1 MESTSVVQPSH
12 WNNRLKAVAIGLI
25 VALTALTVRHWYG
38 TFMYGYPPCEDCRS
52 DFPCFYAAAK
62 LIWQSPAV
70 LYDDA
75 SQLAIQKTIDPRIGD
90 SILPFTYPPFTA
102 VVYMPLGWLSF
113 SAAFLAITL
122 INVMLLAF
130 SLRLLITRLQLT
142 RQQST
147 WLILSG
153 LCNFGVHSVLLQG
166 QTSLIVL
173 TLLAIFT
180 AATQTDRQ
188 MGAGLSAGLMF
199 VKPQLQAVPF
209 IILLSRRW
217 WRALVIASAT
227 AMALAIF
234 SVVLV
239 GWQAIL
245 EYMNLLN
252 TYLTKE
258 RGYGSYPESMQNLRA
273 LAQYLVSYSWA
284 PKLWFA
290 LIVPVVAAIFL
301 LNAKLGTDPNIA
313 AVQWIGNFIAAVL
326 ITPHFNAHD
335 LAVLIIPTAFALK
348 LFGDPVP
355 SWLIL
360 LALAVGIYPLLALA
374 FGNHLPPLVPVV
386 LLVILFCCVRSVRR
400 AVAHSVDRRPD
411 AIVSM

>member
-62 LIWQSPAV
+62 LIWQSPSA

-102 VVYMPLGWLSF
+102 VVYMPLGWLPF

-122 INVMLLAF
+122 VNIILLAF
-130 SLRLLITRLQLT
+130 SLRFLITRLQLT

-180 AATQTDRQ
+180 AATQNHRQ
-188 MGAGLSAGLMF
+188 IGAGLSAGLLF

-209 IILLSRRW
+209 IILISRRW
-217 WRALVIASAT
+217 WRALAIASTT
-227 AMALAIF
+227 AMALAVF
-234 SVVLV
+234 SIVLV
-239 GWQAIL
+239 GWPAIV

-284 PKLWFA
+284 PQLWFA

-313 AVQWIGNFIAAVL
+313 VVQWIGNFIAAVL

-348 LFGDPVP
+348 LFGEPVR

-360 LALAVGIYPLLALA
+360 LVIGVGIYPLLALV
-374 FGNHLPPLVPVV
+374 FGNHLPPMVPVV
-386 LLVILFCCVRSVRR
+386 LLVIVFWCVHSVRR
-400 AVAHSVDRRPD
+400 ATAHSGDRRRD

>member
-1 MESTSVVQPSH
+1 MESTSVVQRNRWS
-12 WNNRLKAVAIGLI
+12 NRLKAVAIGLI
-25 VALTALTVRHWYG
+25 LALTALTVRHWYG
-38 TFMYGYPPCEDCRS
+38 TFMYGYPPCDDCRS

-62 LIWQSPAV
+62 LIWQSPSA

-113 SAAFLAITL
+113 PAAFLVITL
-122 INVMLLAF
+122 INVILLAF

-173 TLLAIFT
+173 TLLTIFT
-180 AATQTDRQ
+180 VTTQNHRPI
-188 MGAGLSAGLMF
+188 GAGLSAGMLF
-199 VKPQLQAVPF
+199 VKPQLQLIPF

-217 WRALVIASAT
+217 WHALVIASITAT
-227 AMALAIF
+227 VLAVC

-239 GWQAIL
+239 GWPAIL

-252 TYLTKE
+252 TYITKE

-273 LAQYLVSYSWA
+273 VAQYLVSYSWA
-284 PKLWFA
+284 ARLWIA

-301 LNAKLGTDPNIA
+301 LNAKLDADPNIVA
-313 AVQWIGNFIAAVL
+313 MQWIGNFIAGVL
-326 ITPHFNAHD
+326 IVPHFNAHD
-335 LAVLIIPTAFALK
+335 LAVLIIPVAFVLK
-348 LFGDPVP
+348 RFGEPVP
-355 SWLIL
+355 SWLNLLVIL
-360 LALAVGIYPLLALA
+360 VGIYPLVVLT

-386 LLVILFCCVRSVRR
+386 LLVILFWCVRSVCR
-400 AVAHSVDRRPD
+400 AVAYADDQP
-411 AIVSM
+411 

>member
-1 MESTSVVQPSH
+1 MESTSVVQRNRWS
-12 WNNRLKAVAIGLI
+12 NRLKAVAIGLI
-25 VALTALTVRHWYG
+25 LALTALTVRHWYG
-38 TFMYGYPPCEDCRS
+38 TFMYGYPPCDDCRS

-62 LIWQSPAV
+62 LIWQSPSA

-113 SAAFLAITL
+113 PAAFLVITL
-122 INVMLLAF
+122 INVILLAF

-173 TLLAIFT
+173 TLLTIFT
-180 AATQTDRQ
+180 VTTQNHRPI
-188 MGAGLSAGLMF
+188 GAGLSAGMLF
-199 VKPQLQAVPF
+199 VKPQLQLIPF

-217 WRALVIASAT
+217 WHALVIASITAT
-227 AMALAIF
+227 VLAVC

-239 GWQAIL
+239 GWPAIL

-252 TYLTKE
+252 TYITKE

-273 LAQYLVSYSWA
+273 VAQYLVSYSWA
-284 PKLWFA
+284 ARLWIA

-301 LNAKLGTDPNIA
+301 LNAKLDADPNIVA
-313 AVQWIGNFIAAVL
+313 MQWIGNFIAGVL
-326 ITPHFNAHD
+326 IAPHFNAHD
-335 LAVLIIPTAFALK
+335 LAVLIIPVAFVLK
-348 LFGDPVP
+348 RFGEPVP
-355 SWLIL
+355 SWLNLLVIL
-360 LALAVGIYPLLALA
+360 VGIYPLVVLT

-386 LLVILFCCVRSVRR
+386 LLVILFWCVRSVCR
-400 AVAHSVDRRPD
+400 AVAYADDQP
-411 AIVSM
+411 

>member
-1 MESTSVVQPSH
+1 MESTSAVQLSF

-38 TFMYGYPPCEDCRS
+38 TFMYGYPPCDDCRS

-62 LIWQSPAV
+62 LIWQSPSA
-70 LYDDA
+70 LYDEA

-102 VVYMPLGWLSF
+102 VVYMPLGWLPF
-113 SAAFLAITL
+113 SAAFLAVTL
-122 INVMLLAF
+122 INLMLLAF
-130 SLRLLITRLQLT
+130 SLRLLITKLQLT
-142 RQQST
+142 GQQST

-180 AATQTDRQ
+180 ATIQTRRQ
-188 MGAGLSAGLMF
+188 IRVGLSAGLIF
-199 VKPQLQAVPF
+199 IKPQLQVVPF
-209 IILLSRRW
+209 IILISRRW
-217 WRALVIASAT
+217 WPALVIASTT
-227 AMALAIF
+227 AMALAVF

-239 GWQAIL
+239 GWPAII
-245 EYMNLLN
+245 EYINLLN

-273 LAQYLVSYSWA
+273 LAQYVVSYSWA
-284 PKLWFA
+284 PQLWIA
-290 LIVPVVAAIFL
+290 LIVPVVVAIFL

-313 AVQWIGNFIAAVL
+313 ALQWIGNFIAGVL

-348 LFGDPVP
+348 LFGEPVP

-360 LALAVGIYPLLALA
+360 LTIAVGIYPLLALA
-374 FGNHLPPLVPVV
+374 FGNHSPPMVPVV
-386 LLVILFCCVRSVRR
+386 LMVILFWCVHSVRR
-400 AVAHSVDRRPD
+400 AVAHSGDRRRD